1 MIGPTSET
9 GQAMLQ
15 SLTQQIN
22 QGMPVDQAIQ
32 YVKSQA
38 AVGVAPLVDLYALLN
53 QFQRMKQ
60 PPQQPP
66 MGGTIKQQLDSLEM
80 MNRGL
85 GAPMQAS
92 PNQSQMMAQG
102 LGGLNAGAMENP
114 GFAGG
119 GVVAFAEGS
128 VEPIR
133 AANVKQDMPKSWEE
147 IYARAQQGDEV
158 SIEMLRKERER
169 NEALEKETQTG
180 RYAPSLTMK
189 QAQLEKQKAALETDP
204 AERAALDEQAYWGD
218 VAGYAAESGTR
229 EKKGPTFLTSLAMAQ
244 KAKAERAR
252 TAAEKKKEAQ
262 KNYDAAEVAEAQ
274 AKEALRKGDLDTAQK
289 KADEAKTLRKE
300 AVKGRIER
308 TEQEQKDVRQS
319 AATMANTRE
328 AARLRREAE
337 EANPLFAQRAKIA
350 GMKRTDPGYDEEV
363 EKLRDIENASGRD
376 YSSTSVNQQILE
388 VNKRIADA
396 IAAGDEEA
404 VARLTKY
411 RNSLGATGP
420 ANVPAPNAPP
430 VGTVKNGYR
439 FKGGVPSDPKNWE
452 KVGP

>member
-9 GQAMLQ
+9 GKAMLQ

-22 QGMPVDQAIQ
+22 MGMPVDQAIQ

-60 PPQQPP
+60 PAAQPP
-66 MGGTIKQQLDSLEM
+66 TGGTIKQQLDM
-80 MNRGL
+80 VQAMNSGM
-85 GAPMQAS
+85 GAPMQAR
-92 PNQSQMMAQG
+92 PAQPQMMAQG
-102 LGGLNAGAMENP
+102 LGGLDAGAMENP
-114 GFAGG
+114 KFAAGG
-119 GVVAFAEGS
+119 MVAFAEGD
-128 VEPIR
+128 VVR
-133 AANVKQDMPKSWEE
+133 AANVKQDMPKSWEDV
-147 IYARAQQGDEV
+147 YARAEQGDEV

-169 NEALEKETQTG
+169 QEALEKETQTG
-180 RYAPSLTMK
+180 RYAPSLAMR
-189 QAQLEKQKAALETDP
+189 QAQLEKQKAALSTDD

-229 EKKGPTFLTSLAMAQ
+229 EKKGPTFLTSMAMAQ

-262 KNYDAAEVAEAQ
+262 KAYDAAEIADAQ

-289 KADEAKTLRKE
+289 KVEEAKTLRKE
-300 AVKGRIER
+300 AVKGRVER
-308 TEQEQKDVRQS
+308 IEQEQKDARQS
-319 AATMANTRE
+319 AATIANTRE
-328 AARLRREAE
+328 AARLRAQADKE
-337 EANPLFAQRAKIA
+337 NPIYAQRAKIA

-396 IAAGDEEA
+396 IAANDEEA

-411 RNSLGATGP
+411 RNSLVAAGS
-420 ANVPAPNAPP
+420 ANVPANVKSPNLPP
-430 VGTVKNGYR
+430 GFVRDKQ
-439 FKGGVPSDPKNWE
+439 
-452 KVGP
+452 